1 MLGLFTSLS
10 LKQASLIDGI
20 PSFPS
25 LISIISLWSNF
36 FLNFADE
43 ADIEDISDRF
53 SWKDWGLTASTG
65 DAKILGE
72 KVNKN

>member
-1 MLGLFTSLS
+1 MLSLFTSLS
-10 LKQASLIDGI
+10 LKQASLIYGI

-25 LISIISLWSNF
+25 LVSIISLRSF
-36 FLNFADE
+36 FFVNFADE

-53 SWKDWGLTASTG
+53 LWKDWGLTASTR